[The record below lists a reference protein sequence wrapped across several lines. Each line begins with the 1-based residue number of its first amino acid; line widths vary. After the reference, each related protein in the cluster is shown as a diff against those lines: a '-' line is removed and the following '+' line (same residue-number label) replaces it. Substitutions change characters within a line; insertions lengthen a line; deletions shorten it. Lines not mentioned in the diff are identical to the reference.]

1 MFGFHAGKVKW
12 DFAGLVLDYD
22 KETEMVTMEQRNYFK
37 PGDTVEFFG
46 PDIETFQMTVGQI
59 WDEDGNELDV
69 ARHPLQIL
77 KFKVDRPLTKL
88 NMMRKEND

>member
-1 MFGFHAGKVKW
+1 MKW

-22 KETEMVTMEQRNYFK
+22 AETQMVTVEQRNYFK

-46 PDIETFQMTVGQI
+46 PNMETFHMTVGQL
-59 WDEDGNELDV
+59 WDMEGNELDV

-77 KFKVDRPLTKL
+77 KFKVDRPVSPSD
-88 NMMRKEND
+88 MMRKENK